1 MEKKIHILVIDDDTF
16 MRNMLEDMLT
26 RVGYTVSLAADGAQG
41 LKMFHRHQYD
51 LVITDIIMPEK
62 EGLEL
67 ISDLRKS
74 AKPFKVIA
82 ISGGGRF
89 KGLDYLSL
97 AEKLGAFKT
106 LTKPFAMKEMLDAIK
121 EALVTENK
129 LPGSA

>member
-1 MEKKIHILVIDDDTF
+1 MTPICDGEKIHILVIDDDTF

-26 RVGYTVSLAADGAQG
+26 RVGYNVSLAEDGAQG
-41 LKMFHRHQYD
+41 LKMFNQNHYD

-67 ISDLRKS
+67 ISDFRKS
-74 AKPFKVIA
+74 SKPFKVIA

-89 KGLDYLSL
+89 KGIDYLSL

-106 LTKPFAMKEMLDAIK
+106 LTKPFSMKQILNAIQ
-121 EALVTENK
+121 ETLATDQ
-129 LPGSA
+129 

>member
-1 MEKKIHILVIDDDTF
+1 MENKNHILVIDDDTF

-26 RVGYTVSLAADGAQG
+26 RVGYIVSLAEDGVQG
-41 LKMFHRHQYD
+41 LKMFHQHQYD

-67 ISDLRKS
+67 ISDFRKS

-89 KGLDYLSL
+89 KGIDYLSL
-97 AEKLGAFKT
+97 AGKLGAFKT
-106 LTKPFAMKEMLDAIK
+106 LTKPFSMKEMLDAIK
-121 EALVTENK
+121 EALAKE
-129 LPGSA
+129 P